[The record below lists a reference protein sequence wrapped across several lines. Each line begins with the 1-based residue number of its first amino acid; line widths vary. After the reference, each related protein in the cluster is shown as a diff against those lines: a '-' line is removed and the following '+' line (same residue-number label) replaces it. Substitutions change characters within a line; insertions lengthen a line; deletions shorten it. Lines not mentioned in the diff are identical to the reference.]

1 MAKSLEFFGAL
12 ANIEHG
18 PEKNTVL
25 ETLANEI
32 EGFHLLKQV
41 YEPGV
46 MYASVNWRG
55 VLTDSASVAAIAALL
70 WSIYIDKVEPLLAKE
85 QNPKPMLVIQIKD
98 SDGNCENF
106 IIDGRYS
113 DKEVFILEFNEKVER
128 LRTSGDKESDTMI
141 DRMEKSGRW
150 IKIK

>member
-1 MAKSLEFFGAL
+1 
-12 ANIEHG
+12 
-18 PEKNTVL
+18 
-25 ETLANEI
+25 
-32 EGFHLLKQV
+32 V

-46 MYASVNWRG
+46 VCASVNWRG

-70 WSIYIDKVEPLLAKE
+70 WTIYIDKIEHLLAKE

-98 SDGNCENF
+98 SDGNFENI

-113 DKEVFILEFNEKVER
+113 DKEVFIGEFNEKVER
-128 LRTSGDKESDTMI
+128 LRTSGDEESDTMI